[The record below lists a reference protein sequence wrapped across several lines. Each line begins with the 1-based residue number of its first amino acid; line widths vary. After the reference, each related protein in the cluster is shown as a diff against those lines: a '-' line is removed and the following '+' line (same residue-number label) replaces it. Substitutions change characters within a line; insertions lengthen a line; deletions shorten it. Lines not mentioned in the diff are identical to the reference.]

1 MKILIL
7 VLLLAACG
15 GPSATPQKTQQ
26 YASQPA
32 TEIVVVE
39 KVVHEK
45 SKRPMPLHRHN
56 QKPSPE
62 VVVIEKKEVVE
73 KEVVI
78 EKETVMEVVVE
89 KDSEPDKEAAPEKT
103 KEKLRHPKRDG
114 NKKQNDVPGKAM
126 RDRSLRRGKN
136 PSKPG
141 SSVAEETAPAETPAE
156 QSSSADGENDRV
168 GAAGRARP
176 TEKNSR
182 NYGKPKPARNR
193 GR

>member
-15 GPSATPQKTQQ
+15 GPSVAPQQ

-32 TEIVVVE
+32 TEVVVVE
-39 KVVHEK
+39 KVVREK
-45 SKRPMPLHRHN
+45 PKRPMPMMRHN

-73 KEVVI
+73 KEVIV
-78 EKETVMEVVVE
+78 EKETIKEVVVE

-103 KEKLRHPKRDG
+103 KEKPRHPKRDG
-114 NKKQNDVPGKAM
+114 NKKRNDVPDNKAM

-141 SSVAEETAPAETPAE
+141 SSVAEETAAAETPAE
-156 QSSSADGENDRV
+156 QSASAAGENDRG
-168 GAAGRARP
+168 GAAGQARP
-176 TEKNSR
+176 TGKNSK
-182 NYGKPKPARNR
+182 NDGKSKPARNR